1 MKKTLILTVAA
12 MTMAF
17 AMSACSG
24 GSKDAP
30 VGDSG
35 EHAEISAASGE
46 KTVIRFF
53 SKQPDRTTGQG
64 LVEQMIMDQYMK
76 ENPNIDI
83 QVETLDDSA
92 YKIKFKAY
100 AASSEMP
107 DIVNVWG
114 QPAFIN
120 EVIDAGLL
128 AELDPAV
135 YQEYGFIEGSL
146 AGFSKDGKLYG
157 LPRNSDVMAFFYN
170 KKIFDDNGWS
180 VPQTFDELLNLC
192 SEINEKGI
200 IPVSISGADKWPMS
214 IFITDAIA
222 KYYGPGAMDIT
233 AKAVAEKDFSDEA
246 FVKAAQLLKDSVDA
260 GMFQTGF
267 ETSDFGSALNL
278 FANGQAAM
286 LYTGSWDMSMANNM
300 DIAPEIR
307 DNIRA
312 FSMPVV
318 SGGKGAVTDIA
329 AWNGGGFSVTSGSK
343 VKDEAIKFLNYMYLP
358 ENWNRIAWEQNV
370 CMSAQDFSQYKTG
383 NETPVQLE
391 FIEILTKSTSVSGT
405 PINDLG
411 DSEYKTRSEDASQEL
426 AVSILTVE
434 EFLKKLEE

>member
-1 MKKTLILTVAA
+1 MKKTLILAA
-12 MTMAF
+12 SVLTMVITMA
-17 AMSACSG
+17 ACSNG
-24 GSKDAP
+24 GKESP
-30 VGDSG
+30 VLDS
-35 EHAEISAASGE
+35 AEQMETTIASGE
-46 KTVIRFF
+46 KTVLRFF
-53 SKQPDRTTGQG
+53 SKQPDRTSGQG

-128 AELDPAV
+128 AELDPKV
-135 YQEYGFIEGSL
+135 YEDYGFIEGSL

-170 KKIFDDNGWS
+170 KKIFDDNGWT
-180 VPQTFDELLNLC
+180 VPQTFDELLALC
-192 SEINEKGI
+192 GKIKEKGL
-200 IPVSISGADKWPMS
+200 IPVSMSGADKWPIS

-222 KYYGPGAMDIT
+222 KYHGPGAMDIT
-233 AKAVAEKDFSDEA
+233 AKAVEEKDFSDEI
-246 FVKAAQLLKDSVDA
+246 FVKSAQLLKDSVDA

-267 ETSDFGSALNL
+267 ETSDYGSAMNL

-286 LYTGSWDMSMANNM
+286 FYMGSWEMSMANNT
-300 DIAPEIR
+300 DVSPEIR

-318 SGGKGAVTDIA
+318 SGGNGEITDIA

-343 VKDEAIKFLNYMYLP
+343 VKEEAIKFLNYMYLP

-370 CMSAQDFSQYKTG
+370 CMSAQDFSKFKTG
-383 NETPVQLE
+383 KETPVQLE
-391 FIEILTKSTSVSGT
+391 FIDILTKSTSVSGT

-411 DSEYKTRSEDASQEL
+411 NSEYKTRSEDASQEL

-434 EFLKKLEE
+434 QFLEKLAE